1 MLKANEQPIFLIREF
16 IKSFSLKWQ
25 VEPLPIGTIAIYVS
39 DVEQARIFENLLK
52 HFNIAHGNEFFKK
65 QLRLHT
71 FRLLRQTQEYKKIF
85 FIDTIYFEK
94 LFTENSF
101 TPFEIYKIKAKTEQM
116 IGQPLIKKPTISL

>member
-1 MLKANEQPIFLIREF
+1 VLKANEQPIFLIREF
-16 IKSFSLKWQ
+16 IESFSLKWQ

-52 HFNIAHGNEFFKK
+52 HLNIAHGNESIKK
-65 QLRLHT
+65 YLRLHT

-85 FIDTIYFEK
+85 FIDTIYFDK

-101 TPFEIYKIKAKTEQM
+101 TPFENYKIKAKTEKM
-116 IGQPLIKKPTISL
+116 LGQPLIKKPTISL